1 MSAIGL
7 RTPSILLLPA
17 IVISGIVAALLGA
30 MCLAADADPSVNG
43 GVSVAIHDSHGL
55 SARSAPGKLLEIIL
69 FTANTPIYLKIT
81 NTTDRE
87 LTLWRPRCPEGDDA
101 MTIEFRDPASSV
113 KVLRAKTAYDYH
125 AGMGIPKVLALASKD
140 DLIVKVDFLSEWRLP
155 ILLQA
160 EETRELEMRVVY
172 RSGPLTDATKKRL
185 FESKAMLG
193 VWTGTVTTDWHKAR
207 LINRTGKVVQPGR

>member
-1 MSAIGL
+1 MSAIRL
-7 RTPSILLLPA
+7 RTPSALLLPTG
-17 IVISGIVAALLGA
+17 IICGIVAALMGA
-30 MCLAADADPSVNG
+30 TCLAADAVPPVNG

-55 SARSAPGKLLEIIL
+55 SASSAPGKVLEIIL
-69 FTANTPIYLKIT
+69 LAAHTHIHLKIT
-81 NTTDRE
+81 NTTDGE
-87 LTLWRPRCPEGDDA
+87 VTLWRPHCPEGDEA
-101 MTIEFRDPASSV
+101 MTIEFRDPANSGRL
-113 KVLRAKTAYDYH
+113 LRARTASNYT

-140 DLIVKVDFLSEWRLP
+140 DLIVNVDFLSEWRLP
-155 ILLQA
+155 MTLQP